1 MSNRPSLLSVLALL
15 ALSFVCGCSS
25 SPSNSKSSTPP
36 APVTISITPTR
47 AAVATGQSE
56 ELQVTLSG
64 DTAVTWSV
72 NGVANGNS
80 SVGTITAA
88 GLQGSYAAPA
98 GATGLVATITATS
111 VADTT
116 KSATATVYAV
126 PPGQVTPTANALVAT
141 YTITPPSD
149 AQVTVQFGL
158 DTTYGSRTSGQVTP
172 TGGGATGT
180 YVAGMRASTP
190 YHMQAIVVFT
200 DGTSYFDTDQL
211 FTTGALPTSQNFPI
225 TITTATTPGMKPSP
239 GIEMLD
245 LVEGVSAA
253 IATDLQGNI
262 VWYYPFTATK
272 GTLVQ
277 PIRLIQNGHFL
288 ITLSPNTSM
297 ILSGTPPTPADT
309 NEIREIDLAGN
320 TIKSLNITTLN
331 TSLAA
336 AGFNINALVF
346 HHDVIALP
354 NGHWVFL
361 VAITQDFT
369 NLTGFPGTTTVL
381 GDVIVDVDANL
392 NPVWIWNSFDYLD
405 INRHP
410 LNFPDWTHSN
420 ALLAT
425 EDGNLLLSIRHQNW
439 VIKIDYANGQG
450 DGDVLW
456 HLGEG
461 GDFTLIGG
469 TDPTDWPYAQHGP
482 AFFSQASAHVFNLG
496 MMDNGDDRMFP
507 GGEMCMAAG
516 FATCPF
522 TAVPIYTL
530 DETAMT
536 ATLKFDDR
544 LSQYSDFGGDARPM
558 NNGDV
563 EFDLC
568 VDDTV
573 TTGSAAVVYEVT
585 QSATPEVVWKMN
597 IVGTDAYRAFRL
609 PSLYPQVQWGN

>member
-1 MSNRPSLLSVLALL
+1 LSNRPRLRSAFALL

-25 SPSNSKSSTPP
+25 SSPNSNSSTPP
-36 APVTISITPTR
+36 ANVTISITPPR
-47 AAVATGQSE
+47 AAIATGQSE
-56 ELQVTLSG
+56 GLQVTLSG

-80 SVGTITAA
+80 SVGTLTPT

-111 VADTT
+111 VADTS
-116 KSATATVYAV
+116 KSATATVYVV
-126 PPGQVTPTANALVAT
+126 PAGQVTPTANTLVAT

-149 AQVTVQFGL
+149 AQVTIQFGL
-158 DTTYGSRTSGQVTP
+158 DTTYGFRTSSQATP
-172 TGGGATGT
+172 TGGGSTGT

-190 YHMQAIVVFT
+190 YHMRAVVEFT
-200 DGTSYFDTDQL
+200 DGTAYFDTDQL

-225 TITTATTPGMKPSP
+225 TITTATTPGMTPAP
-239 GIEMLD
+239 GVEMLD

-336 AGFNINALVF
+336 AGFNITAIVF

-354 NGHWVFL
+354 NGHWIFL
-361 VAITQDFT
+361 VALTQDFT

-381 GDVIVDVDANL
+381 GDAIVDVDANL
-392 NPVWIWNSFDYLD
+392 NPVWVWNSFDYLD

-420 ALLAT
+420 ALLST

-450 DGDVLW
+450 NGDILW

-482 AFFSQASAHVFNLG
+482 AFFSEASAHVFNLG
-496 MMDNGDDRMFP
+496 MMDNGDDRMYP
-507 GGEMCMAAG
+507 GGEMCAAAG
-516 FATCPF
+516 FTTCPF
-522 TAVPIYTL
+522 TAVPVYTL
-530 DETAMT
+530 NENAMT
-536 ATLKFDDR
+536 ATLMFDDR

-558 NNGDV
+558 TNGDV

-585 QSATPEVVWKMN
+585 RTATPQVVWKMN
-597 IVGTDAYRAFRL
+597 IVGTDAYRAFRM
-609 PSLYPQVQWGN
+609 PSLYPQVQW